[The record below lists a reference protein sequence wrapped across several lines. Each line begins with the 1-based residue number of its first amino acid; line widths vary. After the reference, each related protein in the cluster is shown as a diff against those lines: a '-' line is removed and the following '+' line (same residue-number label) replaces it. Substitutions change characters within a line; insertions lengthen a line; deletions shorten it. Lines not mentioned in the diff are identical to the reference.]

1 MIPSAR
7 GLIRSIPG
15 LLATSLLTAMSP
27 GANAQTTSPST
38 TVPPYLVSD
47 LPGVAIE
54 SILTV
59 DDGTIPRAGG
69 GTTRLVGIPDGLG
82 AIDGADLT
90 PAEPGFFYLL
100 VNHELVNN
108 QGSIRDHGNVGAFVS
123 KWKIDKATHA
133 VVEGSDLI
141 QQFFDWNEGASAF
154 VPAST
159 SFDRLCSADR
169 PAPSALFNPG
179 TGLGTQEILFL
190 NGEETSGGRALGHV
204 VTGPNAG
211 NSYQLEHLGFA
222 AFENVVLSPFA
233 QDTTVAMMMDDDVNG
248 EVYVYVGTKRN
259 AGNEVE
265 KAGLV
270 GGNLYAIAVPGK
282 PFELADVRANAVGS
296 SESFVLKLIGTPGS
310 RPINGTDMEARG
322 ADTLT
327 PVQPGQNFASL
338 KMGGPEDGA
347 WDTRPGF
354 ENRFYFVT
362 KGTAS
367 NGINAPTRI
376 WQLEFTSVANPALG
390 GTLTL
395 LHDGPEN
402 RLGSLDNLT
411 FDVVGGLPK
420 LLIQEDLGGDA
431 PLSKIWM
438 VDLSSGLIE
447 EVASHDPDRFFP
459 NGATFLTT
467 NEESSGIISLADVLG
482 AGWYA
487 ASVQA
492 HTSTGLSNPGE
503 LVERGQL
510 LLLDLGA
517 RGADVQRE
525 RLVASGDAWSYRVD
539 GVDPGSTWNDVG
551 FVPGAGWNTTTA
563 GTPTGALPTPIGYGE
578 AAGVLAS
585 DLVAPAAPRPAASYF
600 RREFDLASPAGVV
613 LLDLFMKID
622 DGAVVSINGVEVARF
637 NMSNA
642 AAVTNTTFATAN
654 EPAERDWKHVPI
666 NTESLSLQAT
676 GNVLAVSIHQENSAS
691 SDIRMDA
698 ELIAWN
704 DSPDPGTAP
713 AVPSGVAI
721 GSATETQLTLN
732 WTPQSDA
739 KLFRIERKIS
749 SDVAWK
755 VVEPEFP
762 GSFSSYVDAAVASG
776 TSYDY
781 RISAV
786 NLHGRS
792 ANSAVATGATSSS
805 FVPTIFEENFNVTA
819 SLGKFTAVDVL
830 EPNARWRQVLWDFGS
845 TGAAQGNNFGAG
857 NTPTEDWLIT
867 TSPINFLF
875 HQEETLEY
883 DSQIS
888 FGGPSP
894 QVLVSTNYDPIV
906 HTNPNSAT
914 WTVIHTDTSATATL
928 TKVGPFSLS
937 GVGARGYL
945 AFKYTGNGGAAGQSK
960 RVTIDD
966 VLVKG
971 QCGFDFAGGEDASIG
986 SDPASP
992 WTVVNASSAAGW
1004 NYDTVA
1010 LLQGAVNNNF
1020 GSAAGG
1026 TSGGTAADDW
1036 LISPPLSVGGP
1047 STAVLF
1053 DYYERFGDTNAQP
1066 LAVLVT
1072 DAWTG
1077 DPSTTAWTDITPLGL
1092 NGSTSDAWVGA
1103 TSQSF
1108 AESGSN
1114 VRIAFRYRS
1123 NGNGGGTTK
1132 RIGVDEVCVQ
1142 PLGGALAA
1150 SFTFT
1155 RNGGNASF
1163 IPTVSGGVPPY
1174 TYAWTFGDGGV
1185 SSASAPT
1192 HPYTSTG
1199 LYTVSVTVTDSLGT
1213 NVTSTQID
1221 AVEVTSFAVPAK
1233 VGELRVATFNA
1244 SMNRTTA
1251 GALATAL
1258 AAGTDAQIRQ
1268 VAEVVQRTNPDVVLL
1283 NEVDVS
1289 YSGASFDEAAME
1301 TAVANFKA
1309 NYLGVAQAPDTSAV
1323 TYPYHFIGPV
1333 NTGVPSGLDLNN
1345 DGDTVDPEDAFGFGE
1360 FPGKFG
1366 FIVLSKHPIDEPSAR
1381 TFQQFLWKD
1390 MPGALLPPDP
1400 DDTDGDL
1407 DLTSYYNAAELDV
1420 FRLSSKSHWDLPI
1433 DVPGVGIVHLL
1444 ASHPTPPVFDDGTS
1458 TVYPSPTVADWN
1470 GLRNHDEIRFW
1481 ADYVHPTNGSYIYDD
1496 DEWAAAGF
1504 STPTTPDGGLAPGS
1518 LFVIAGDQNADP
1530 DDGDASFDP
1539 ISLLLSSPQ
1548 VQATPVPSSAG
1559 ALQQVPVS
1567 FTNRQNKT
1575 ASFNL
1580 RADYVLPRAT
1590 PTWSIT
1596 NAFVFWPETTDL
1608 EADLLAASDHRAVVV
1623 DLDAVPEP
1631 ATGIALGAGTAFL
1644 AWAAGRR
1651 RQRSKKGDVSRSEGF
1666 SIDS

>member
-1 MIPSAR
+1 MGDSYG
-7 GLIRSIPG
+7 GLFRSIPA
-15 LLATSLLTAMSP
+15 LICASALA
-27 GANAQTTSPST
+27 GAAASATAQTTSPST
-38 TVPPYLVSD
+38 STTPYLVSG
-47 LPGVAIE
+47 LPGVSIE

-59 DDGTIPRAGG
+59 DDGTVPRAGG

-82 AIDGADLT
+82 VIDGDDLT

-100 VNHELVNN
+100 VNHELVSN
-108 QGSIRDHGNVGAFVS
+108 QGSVRDHGSAGAFVS
-123 KWKIDKATHA
+123 KWKVDKSTHA

-141 QQFFDWNEGASAF
+141 QQYYDWNEATSAF
-154 VPAST
+154 VPAT
-159 SFDRLCSADR
+159 TAFDRLCSADV
-169 PAPSALFNPG
+169 PAPTALFNPG
-179 TGLGTQEILFL
+179 SGLGTQEVLFL

-211 NSYQLEHLGFA
+211 NSYHLEHLGFA
-222 AFENVVLSPFA
+222 AFENVLLSPFA
-233 QDTTVAMMMDDDVNG
+233 QDTTVAILTDDDVNG

-259 AGNEVE
+259 TGNEVE

-270 GGNLYAIAVPGK
+270 GGDLYALAVIGK
-282 PFELADVRANAVGS
+282 PFELNDVIANAVGT
-296 SESFVLKLIGTPGS
+296 SEPFALKLIGTAGD
-310 RPINGTDMEARG
+310 RPVNGADTTARG

-354 ENRFYFVT
+354 GNRFYFVT

-376 WQLEFTSVANPALG
+376 WQVEFTSLANPALG

-402 RLGSLDNLT
+402 RLGSLDNVA
-411 FDVVGGLPK
+411 FEVVSGQPK

-438 VDLSSGLIE
+438 VDLGNGLIE

-459 NGATFLTT
+459 GGASFLTT
-467 NEESSGIISLADVLG
+467 NEESSGIISLANVLG

-492 HTSTGLSNPGE
+492 HTATGLSNTGE

-510 LLLDLGA
+510 LLLNLA
-517 RGADVQRE
+517 SRGADVERE
-525 RLVASGDAWSYRVD
+525 RLVASGDAWDYRVD

-551 FVPGAGWNTTTA
+551 FVPGAGWNTTTT

-585 DLVAPAAPRPAASYF
+585 DVVAPAIPRPATSYF

-637 NMSNA
+637 NMSSA
-642 AAVTNTTFATAN
+642 AAVTHTTFATAN
-654 EPAERDWKHVPI
+654 EPAERDWKHVPL
-666 NTESLSLQAT
+666 NTESLALQAT
-676 GNVLAVSIHQENSAS
+676 GNVLAVSIHQENNAS

-698 ELIAWN
+698 ELIAWS
-704 DSPDPGTAP
+704 DSPDPGAGP
-713 AVPSGVAI
+713 AVPTGVTVGA
-721 GSATETQLTLN
+721 ATETALTLS

-739 KLFRIERKIS
+739 KLFRIERKRS
-749 SDVAWK
+749 SDVAWQ
-755 VVEPEFP
+755 VVEPEYP
-762 GSFSSYVDAAVASG
+762 GSFDDFQDTGLASG
-776 TSYDY
+776 VSYDY

-786 NLHGRS
+786 NLHGHS
-792 ANSAVATGATSSS
+792 GNSAVATGATSSS

-819 SLGKFTAVDVL
+819 SLGRFTEVDVL
-830 EPNARWRQVLWDFGS
+830 EPDAGWSQVLWDFGS

-857 NTPTEDWLIT
+857 NTATEDWLIT
-867 TSPINFLF
+867 TNPINFLF
-875 HQEETLEY
+875 HREETLEY

-888 FGGPSP
+888 FSGPSP
-894 QVLVSTNYDPIV
+894 QVLVSTDYDPLV
-906 HTNPNSAT
+906 HTNPNAAT
-914 WTVIHTDTSATATL
+914 WTVIHTDTSATSTL
-928 TKVGPFSLS
+928 TRRGPFALD
-937 GVGARGYL
+937 GVDGRGYL

-971 QCGFDFAGGEDASIG
+971 QCGFDFVGGEDASIEA
-986 SDPASP
+986 DATSP
-992 WTVVNASSAAGW
+992 WTVVNAGSAAGW
-1004 NYDTVA
+1004 TYDTVA

-1026 TSGGTAADDW
+1026 TGGGTAADDW
-1036 LISPPLSVGGP
+1036 LISPPLSVTGP

-1053 DYYERFGDTNAQP
+1053 DYYERFGDTNPQP

-1077 DPSTTAWTDITPLGL
+1077 DPTTTVWTDVTPIGL
-1092 NGSTSDAWVGA
+1092 NGSANDAWVGA

-1132 RIGVDEVCVQ
+1132 RIGVDEICVQ

-1155 RNGGNASF
+1155 RSGGNATF
-1163 IPTVSGGVPPY
+1163 APVVSGGVPPY
-1174 TYAWTFGDGGV
+1174 TYAWSFGDGGV

-1192 HPYTSTG
+1192 HAYATPG

-1213 NVTSTQID
+1213 DVTSTQPN
-1221 AVEVTSFAVPAK
+1221 AVEVTSFLVPAK
-1233 VGELRVATFNA
+1233 AGELRVATFNA
-1244 SMNRTTA
+1244 SMNRTTP
-1251 GALATAL
+1251 GALAAAL

-1268 VAEVVQRTNPDVVLL
+1268 VAEVIQRANPDVVLV
-1283 NEVDVS
+1283 NEFDVS
-1289 YSGASFDEAAME
+1289 YVGGSFDEAAME

-1309 NYLGVAQAPDTSAV
+1309 NYLGIAQAPDTTGV

-1333 NTGVPSGLDLNN
+1333 NTGVPSGFDLNN

-1366 FIVLSKHPIDEPSAR
+1366 FIVLSKHPIDSPSAR
-1381 TFQQFLWKD
+1381 TFQNFLWKD

-1400 DDTDGDL
+1400 DDTDGNL
-1407 DLTSYYNAAELDV
+1407 DLTNYYDAAERNV
-1420 FRLSSKSHWDLPI
+1420 FRLSSKSHWDVPI

-1444 ASHPTPPVFDDGTS
+1444 ASHPTPPVFDDGTA

-1496 DEWAAAGF
+1496 EEWAAAGF
-1504 STPTTPDGGLAPGS
+1504 STPTTPDGGLAPGA

-1530 DDGDASFDP
+1530 DDGDATFDP
-1539 ISLLLSSPQ
+1539 ISLLLTSPQ
-1548 VQATPVPSSAG
+1548 VQATPVPTSAG
-1559 ALQQVPVS
+1559 ALEQVPGS

-1590 PTWSIT
+1590 PDWAIT

-1608 EADLLAASDHRAVVV
+1608 EAELLAASDHRSVVV

-1651 RQRSKKGDVSRSEGF
+1651 RPRSGEGDASR
-1666 SIDS
+1666 

>member
-7 GLIRSIPG
+7 GLLRSIPG
-15 LLATSLLTAMSP
+15 LLATSLLAAMSP
-27 GANAQTTSPST
+27 SANAQTTSPST
-38 TVPPYLVSD
+38 TVPPYLVSE

-69 GTTRLVGIPDGLG
+69 GSTRLVGIPDGLG
-82 AIDGADLT
+82 VIDGSDLT

-108 QGSIRDHGNVGAFVS
+108 QGSVRDHGNAGAFVS
-123 KWKIDKATHA
+123 KWKIDKSTHA

-141 QQFFDWNEGASAF
+141 QQYFDWNEGASSFFAS
-154 VPAST
+154 ST
-159 SFDRLCSADR
+159 SFDRLCSADL
-169 PAPSALFNPG
+169 PASSALFNPG

-190 NGEETSGGRALGHV
+190 NGEETSGGRAFGHV

-211 NSYQLEHLGFA
+211 NSYLLEHLGFA

-282 PFELADVRANAVGS
+282 PFELADVRASAVGS

-390 GTLTL
+390 GSLTL

-411 FDVVGGLPK
+411 FDVVGGQPK

-438 VDLSSGLIE
+438 VDLASGLIE

-459 NGATFLTT
+459 NGASFLTT
-467 NEESSGIISLADVLG
+467 NEESSGIISLEDVLG

-487 ASVQA
+487 ATVQA
-492 HTSTGLSNPGE
+492 HTSNGLSNPAE

-510 LLLDLGA
+510 VLLDLGA

-525 RLVASGDAWSYRVD
+525 RLIASGDDWSYRVD

-551 FVPGAGWNTTTA
+551 FVPGAGWNTTTT
-563 GTPTGALPTPIGYGE
+563 GTPTGPLPTPIGYGE
-578 AAGVLAS
+578 VAGVLAS
-585 DLVAPAAPRPAASYF
+585 DVVAPAVPRPAASYF

-613 LLDLFMKID
+613 LFDLFMKID

-666 NTESLSLQAT
+666 NTEVLSLQAT
-676 GNVLAVSIHQENSAS
+676 GNVLAISIHQENNAS

-704 DSPDPGTAP
+704 ESPDPGAAP
-713 AVPSGVAI
+713 GIPAGVAV
-721 GSATETQLTLN
+721 GSATETSLTVS
-732 WTPQSDA
+732 WTPQTDA
-739 KLFRIERKIS
+739 KLFRIERKRA
-749 SDVAWK
+749 SDVAWE
-755 VVEPEFP
+755 VVESEYP
-762 GSFSSYVDAAVASG
+762 GSFDSYVDSGLDSSVA
-776 TSYDY
+776 YDY
-781 RISAV
+781 RLSAV
-786 NLHGRS
+786 NLHGHS
-792 ANSAVATGATSSS
+792 ANSAVASGTTIGS
-805 FVPTIFEENFNVTA
+805 FIPTIFEENFNVVN
-819 SLGKFTAVDVL
+819 SLGKFTFVDVL
-830 EPNARWRQVLWDFGS
+830 EPDSIWRYVLWDFGS

-867 TSPINFLF
+867 TNPINFLF
-875 HQEETLEY
+875 HQDEILEY

-888 FGGPSP
+888 FSGPSP
-894 QVLVSTNYDPIV
+894 QVLVSTDYDPAV
-906 HTNPNSAT
+906 HTNPNTAT
-914 WTVIHTDTSATATL
+914 WTVVHTDTSATATL
-928 TKVGPFSLS
+928 TKVGPFPLDT
-937 GVGARGYL
+937 VDARGYL
-945 AFKYTGNGGAAGQSK
+945 AFKYTGNGGGGGQSK

-992 WTVVNASSAAGW
+992 WTVVNASSALGW

-1036 LISPPLSVGGP
+1036 LISPELYVEGP

-1053 DYYERFGDTNAQP
+1053 DYYERFGDTNPQP

-1072 DAWTG
+1072 DAYTG

-1092 NGSTSDAWVGA
+1092 NGSANDAWVGA

-1108 AESGSN
+1108 AESGPN

-1123 NGNGGGTTK
+1123 DGNGGGTTK

-1150 SFTFT
+1150 SFGFT
-1155 RNGGNASF
+1155 RSGGSVSF
-1163 IPTVSGGVPPY
+1163 VPTVSGGVPPY

-1192 HPYTSTG
+1192 HPYTSAG
-1199 LYTVSVTVTDSLGT
+1199 LYTVSVTVSDSLGT
-1213 NVTSTQID
+1213 DITSTQID

-1244 SMNRTTA
+1244 SMNRTTP

-1289 YSGASFDEAAME
+1289 YSGSSFDEAAME
-1301 TAVANFKA
+1301 TAVANLKA

-1407 DLTSYYNAAELDV
+1407 DLTSYYNAAERNV
-1420 FRLSSKSHWDLPI
+1420 FRLSSKSHWDVPI

-1444 ASHPTPPVFDDGTS
+1444 ASHPTPPVFDDGTA

-1504 STPTTPDGGLAPGS
+1504 TTPTTPDGGLAPGS

-1530 DDGDASFDP
+1530 DDGDATFNP
-1539 ISLLLSSPQ
+1539 IALLLSSPQ
-1548 VQATPVPSSAG
+1548 VQATPVPTSAG
-1559 ALQQVPVS
+1559 ALEQVPGS

-1590 PTWSIT
+1590 PDWSIT

-1608 EADLLAASDHRAVVV
+1608 EAGLLAASDHRSVVV

-1651 RQRSKKGDVSRSEGF
+1651 RQRSGEGDASRSEGF

>member
-1 MIPSAR
+1 M
-7 GLIRSIPG
+7 IRSFHG
-15 LLATSLLTAMSP
+15 LLRSISGMFAAAALALSAP
-27 GANAQTTSPST
+27 VAIAQTTSPST
-38 TVPPYLVSD
+38 TTSPYLVSD
-47 LPGVAIE
+47 LPGVTIE

-59 DDGTIPRAGG
+59 DDGTIPRTGG

-82 AIDGADLT
+82 VIDGDDLT

-100 VNHELVNN
+100 VNHELVNS
-108 QGSIRDHGNVGAFVS
+108 QGIVRDHGNAGAFVS
-123 KWKIDKATHA
+123 RWKVDKTTHE

-141 QQFFDWNEGASAF
+141 QQFFDWNEGLNAF

-159 SFDRLCSADR
+159 AFDRLCSADL
-169 PAPSALFNPG
+169 PVPSALFNPG
-179 TGLGTQEILFL
+179 SGLGTQEILFL
-190 NGEETSGGRALGHV
+190 NGEETSGGRAIGHV
-204 VTGPNAG
+204 VTGPDAG
-211 NSYQLEHLGFA
+211 QSYHLEHLGFA
-222 AFENVVLSPFA
+222 AFENVLLSPFA
-233 QDTTVAMMMDDDVNG
+233 QDTTVAILTDDDVDG
-248 EVYVYVGTKRN
+248 EVYVYVGTKQN
-259 AGNEVE
+259 TGTEVE
-265 KAGLV
+265 KGGLV
-270 GGNLYAIAVPGK
+270 GGDLYALAVVGK
-282 PFELADVRANAVGS
+282 PFELDNVIANAVGA
-296 SESFVLKLIGTPGS
+296 SEPFALKLIGTAGD
-310 RPINGTDMEARG
+310 RPINGADTTARG

-347 WDTRPGF
+347 WDTRAGF

-376 WQLEFTSVANPALG
+376 WKVEFTSVANPALG

-402 RLGSLDNLT
+402 RLGSLDNMA
-411 FDVVGGLPK
+411 FEVVGGQPK
-420 LLIQEDLGGDA
+420 LLVQEDLGGDA

-438 VDLSSGLIE
+438 VDLATGLIE

-459 NGATFLTT
+459 GGASFLTT

-492 HTSTGLSNPGE
+492 HTASGLSSSAE

-510 LLLDLGA
+510 LLLDFGA

-525 RLVASGDAWSYRVD
+525 RLVASGDDWSYRVD

-551 FVPGAGWNTTTA
+551 FVPGAGWNTTTT
-563 GTPTGALPTPIGYGE
+563 GTPTGPLPTPIGYGE
-578 AAGVLAS
+578 SVGVLAS
-585 DLVAPAAPRPAASYF
+585 DVVAPPTPRAAASYF
-600 RREFDLASPAGVV
+600 RREFDLASPSGVV
-613 LLDLFMKID
+613 LLDLFMKVD
-622 DGAVVSINGVEVARF
+622 DGAVVSLNGVEVARF

-642 AAVTNTTFATAN
+642 TAVTNTTFATAN

-666 NTESLSLQAT
+666 VTENLALQAT
-676 GNVLAVSIHQENSAS
+676 GNVLAVSIHQENDAS

-713 AVPSGVAI
+713 GAPSAVAV
-721 GSATETQLTLN
+721 GSATETSLTLS

-739 KLFRIERKIS
+739 KLFRIERKRSADI
-749 SDVAWK
+749 AWE
-755 VVEPEFP
+755 VVEPEYP
-762 GSFSSYVDAAVASG
+762 GSFDSYVDSG
-776 TSYDY
+776 LDSSVSYDY
-781 RISAV
+781 RLSGV
-786 NLHGRS
+786 NLHGHS
-792 ANSAVATGATSSS
+792 ANSAVASGSTIGS
-805 FVPTIFEENFNVTA
+805 FLPTIFEENFNVA
-819 SLGKFTAVDVL
+819 SSLGKFTAVDVL
-830 EPNARWRQVLWDFGS
+830 EPDARWRYVLWDFGS

-857 NTPTEDWLIT
+857 NTATEDWLIT
-867 TSPINFLF
+867 TNPINFLF
-875 HQEETLEY
+875 HQDEILEY

-894 QVLVSTNYDPIV
+894 QVLVSTDYDPLV
-906 HTNPNSAT
+906 HSDPNTAT

-928 TKVGPFSLS
+928 TKVGPFPLDT
-937 GVGARGYL
+937 VDARGYL

-971 QCGFDFAGGEDASIG
+971 QCGFDFAGGEDASIEADA
-986 SDPASP
+986 SSP
-992 WTVVNASSAAGW
+992 WTVVNASSALGW

-1036 LISPPLSVGGP
+1036 LISPELYVEGP

-1077 DPSTTAWTDITPLGL
+1077 DPTTTVWTDITPLGL
-1092 NGSTSDAWVGA
+1092 NGSANDSWVGA

-1123 NGNGGGTTK
+1123 GGNGGGTTK
-1132 RIGVDEVCVQ
+1132 RIGVDEICVQ
-1142 PLGGALAA
+1142 PLGGTLSA
-1150 SFTFT
+1150 SFAFT
-1155 RNGGNASF
+1155 RGGGDVSF
-1163 IPTVSGGVPPY
+1163 APTVSGGVPPY

-1192 HPYTSTG
+1192 HPYSTTG
-1199 LYTVSVTVTDSLGT
+1199 LFTIALTVTDSLGT
-1213 NVTSTQID
+1213 QVTTTQID
-1221 AVEVTSFAVPAK
+1221 ALEVTSFAVPSK
-1233 VGELRVATFNA
+1233 VGELRVATFNT
-1244 SMNRTTA
+1244 SMNRTTR

-1258 AAGTDAQIRQ
+1258 AAGTDAQIQQ
-1268 VAEVVQRTNPDVVLL
+1268 VAEVIQRTNPDVVLL
-1283 NEVDVS
+1283 NEVDVA
-1289 YSGASFDEAAME
+1289 YDAFGNYDEAAME

-1323 TYPYHFIGPV
+1323 SYAYHFIGPV
-1333 NTGVPSGLDLNN
+1333 NTGVPSGFDLNN

-1360 FPGKFG
+1360 FSGKFG
-1366 FIVLSKHPIDEPSAR
+1366 MIVLSKHPIDAPSAR

-1407 DLTSYYNAAELDV
+1407 DLTNYYNAAEREV
-1420 FRLSSKSHWDLPI
+1420 FRLSSKSHWDVPI
-1433 DVPGVGIVHLL
+1433 DVSGVGIVHLL
-1444 ASHPTPPVFDDGTS
+1444 ASHPTPPVFDDGTA
-1458 TVYPSPTVADWN
+1458 TVYPSPTVSDWN

-1481 ADYVHPTNGSYIYDD
+1481 ADYVHPTSGAYIYDD
-1496 DEWAAAGF
+1496 AEWAAAGF
-1504 STPTTPDGGLAPGS
+1504 STPTTPDGGLAPGA
-1518 LFVIAGDQNADP
+1518 LFIVAGDQNADP

-1539 ISLLLSSPQ
+1539 ISLLLTSPQ
-1548 VQATPVPSSAG
+1548 VAATPVPTSAG
-1559 ALQQVPVS
+1559 ALEQVPGS
-1567 FTNRQNKT
+1567 FTNRQSKT

-1590 PTWSIT
+1590 PDWAIT

-1608 EADLLAASDHRAVVV
+1608 EAGILSASDHRSVVV

-1631 ATGIALGAGTAFL
+1631 ALGVAIGAGAACL
-1644 AWAAGRR
+1644 GVAGRR
-1651 RQRSKKGDVSRSEGF
+1651 RRRLHGGASGTGF
-1666 SIDS
+1666 STDS